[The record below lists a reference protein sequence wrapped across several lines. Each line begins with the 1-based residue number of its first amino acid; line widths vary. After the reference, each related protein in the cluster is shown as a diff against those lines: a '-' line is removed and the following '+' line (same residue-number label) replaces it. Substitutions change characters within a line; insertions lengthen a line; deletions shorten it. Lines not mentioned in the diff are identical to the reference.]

1 MTASECRDFE
11 QWLRWFRWMC
21 AANIAL
27 NLLILALT

>member
-1 MTASECRDFE
+1 MTASECESLER
-11 QWLRWFRWMC
+11 WLRWMRWML